1 MKKQLLNL
9 SACAV
14 FIALASIA
22 LAVPLTQPV
31 STLEIPFANTGVI
44 TIDGVA
50 EAAYSAEQSTVAFNV
65 TGSTGDDADFT
76 FTFQVAF
83 NPQYLFL
90 FAKVLDDFDNS
101 IPYTTSDT
109 PHEYDNVE
117 VFINLDTVGLV
128 TTYDTNTIQLRVCR
142 GLTDSI
148 QSPGRAAQVEYQL
161 YFENTADGWL
171 AEVAIPWTCVL
182 GSGQVREDMMDYLDA
197 IHGFDMSGADSDII
211 GLGGRDCQT
220 AWDSDDPEM
229 PDATEDLAWNNRT
242 MFGIVTLAA
251 VADDFVWGPSSIE
264 PTVESNISVYPN
276 PAVNSIN
283 FDIEGL
289 QTVEIY
295 SITGVQV
302 MVVEST
308 GQVDI
313 SDLNSGLY
321 VARIG
326 NHSVRFVKE

>member
-14 FIALASIA
+14 FIALANFA
-22 LAVPLTQPV
+22 FAVPHHAPI
-31 STLEIPFANTGVI
+31 STMEIPYANTGVI
-44 TIDGVA
+44 TIDGIA
-50 EAAYSAEQSTVAFNV
+50 EAAYSASEATVAFNV
-65 TGSTGDDADFT
+65 TGSTGDDADYT
-76 FTFQVAF
+76 MSFQAAF
-83 NPQYLFL
+83 NPQYLYIL
-90 FAKVLDDFDNS
+90 FTVLDEFDN
-101 IPYTTSDT
+101 PPEYTTDGT

-117 VFINLDTVGLV
+117 VFLSLDTVG
-128 TTYDTNTIQLRVCR
+128 TTVAYDSNTIQLRFSSGLDSVQQR
-142 GLTDSI
+142 GN
-148 QSPGRAAQVEYQL
+148 AAEEEYDL
-161 YFENTADGWL
+161 HFEKTASGFII
-171 AEVAIPWTCVL
+171 EVAIPWTCVL
-182 GSGQVREDMMDYLDA
+182 STAQVREDMEDYLEA
-197 IHGFDMSGADSDII
+197 IHGFDVSGGDSDVI
-211 GLGGRDCQT
+211 GLGGRDCQV

-229 PDATEDLAWNNRT
+229 PDATEDLAWNDRT
-242 MFGIVTLAA
+242 MFGIVSLAT
-251 VADDFVWGPSSIE
+251 VTDWVWPPSSIE